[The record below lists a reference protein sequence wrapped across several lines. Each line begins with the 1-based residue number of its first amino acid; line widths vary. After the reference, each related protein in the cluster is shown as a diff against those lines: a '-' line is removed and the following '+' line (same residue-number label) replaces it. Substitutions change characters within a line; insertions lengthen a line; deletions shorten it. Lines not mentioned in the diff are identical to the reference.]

1 MSSATHNNRFVV
13 VVWVLH
19 VAKQSSKCSP
29 LASNKKTTTC
39 EAIKTLAYLQ
49 TPGVYSGHPAGKY
62 SSLSVASLNIFV
74 KGAILSEGG
83 GASCNILCQ
92 LSLRKIIVLKILNC
106 R

>member
-1 MSSATHNNRFVV
+1 MTKRP
-13 VVWVLH
+13 
-19 VAKQSSKCSP
+19 SKRSP
-29 LASNKKTTTC
+29 LVSNKMNTTC

-62 SSLSVASLNIFV
+62 STLSVASLNNFV